1 MTLPDEYIRYCAGG
15 GPKEGGLS
23 VDPDSTGGIP
33 VTVLV
38 NRVVSAEREA
48 TFVVTLKGLLDEFG
62 RFPGTS
68 GSMVF
73 RRESGE
79 EVEFSILQRFS
90 SETAHDAWLASPEL
104 ARWRAE
110 VAPAA
115 PTPGHVRRYSGM
127 EAFFVSAKAPAAPPR
142 WKMAVVLLF
151 AVLPMS
157 LAMSRWVAPA
167 LAHVSLFTGSLVT
180 SVAMVLA
187 MTYAVVPLLTR
198 LFHPWL
204 QPTAP
209 SRVVR

>member
-1 MTLPDEYIRYCAGG
+1 MMRADEYVRYCVGG
-15 GPKEGGLS
+15 GAKEGGLS
-23 VDPDSTGGIP
+23 ADPETTGGIP

-38 NRVVSAEREA
+38 NRAVPAKQEA
-48 TFVVTLKGLLDEFG
+48 TFVVTLKELLAEFG

-73 RRESGE
+73 RRESVE
-79 EVEFSILQRFS
+79 QVEFSILMRFC
-90 SETAHDAWLASPEL
+90 SEKAHDTWRASPEL

-110 VAPAA
+110 VAPAT

-127 EAFFVSAKAPAAPPR
+127 EAFFVSAKAPDAPPR

-167 LAHVSLFTGSLVT
+167 LAHLSLFTGSLVT
-180 SVAMVLA
+180 SVVMVLA
-187 MTYAVVPLLTR
+187 MTYAVVPLLTK
-198 LFHPWL
+198 LFQPWL
-204 QPTAP
+204 QATAP
-209 SRVVR
+209 SRAR

>member
-1 MTLPDEYIRYCAGG
+1 MDILYPVSSTSHPDHPAGG
-15 GPKEGGLS
+15 K
-23 VDPDSTGGIP
+23 P

-38 NRVVSAEREA
+38 NTVVPAGREA
-48 TFVVTLKGLLDEFG
+48 SFVTALKGLLEEFG

-68 GSMVF
+68 GSAVF

-79 EVEFSILQRFS
+79 EVEFSILKRFS
-90 SETAHDAWLASPEL
+90 SETAHDAWLASPAF

-110 VAPAA
+110 VAPVT

-127 EAFFVSAKAPAAPPR
+127 EAFFVSAKAPDAPPR
-142 WKMAVVLLF
+142 WKMAVVLFF

-167 LAHVSLFTGSLVT
+167 LAHLSLFTGSLLT

-198 LFHPWL
+198 LFQPWL
-204 QPTAP
+204 QARAT
-209 SRVVR
+209 SRS

>member
-1 MTLPDEYIRYCAGG
+1 MTPPDEYVRYGAGD

-23 VDPDSTGGIP
+23 VEPDSAGAIP

-38 NRVVSAEREA
+38 NRVVPAEREA
-48 TFVVTLKGLLDEFG
+48 AFVVTLKRLLEEFG

-79 EVEFSILQRFS
+79 QVEFSILMRFS
-90 SETAHDAWLASPEL
+90 SETAHAAWLGSPEL
-104 ARWRAE
+104 VRWRAE
-110 VAPAA
+110 VAPAT
-115 PTPGHVRRYSGM
+115 PTSGHVRRYSGM
-127 EAFFVSAKAPAAPPR
+127 ESFFVSAKAPDAPPR

-180 SVAMVLA
+180 SIAMVLA
-187 MTYAVVPLLTR
+187 MTYAVVPLLTK
-198 LFHPWL
+198 LFQPWL

-209 SRVVR
+209 SRVR

>member
-1 MTLPDEYIRYCAGG
+1 MTPPDEYVRYGAGD

-23 VDPDSTGGIP
+23 VEPDSAGAIP

-38 NRVVSAEREA
+38 NRVVPAEREA
-48 TFVVTLKGLLDEFG
+48 AFVVTLKRLLEEFG

-79 EVEFSILQRFS
+79 AVEFSILMRFS
-90 SETAHDAWLASPEL
+90 SETAHDAWLGSPEL
-104 ARWRAE
+104 VRWRAE
-110 VAPAA
+110 VAPAT
-115 PTPGHVRRYSGM
+115 PTSGHVRRYSGM
-127 EAFFVSAKAPAAPPR
+127 ESFFVSAKAPDAPPR

-167 LAHVSLFTGSLVT
+167 LAHLSLFTGSLLT

-187 MTYAVVPLLTR
+187 MTYLVVPLLTK
-198 LFHPWL
+198 LFQPWL
-204 QPTAP
+204 QATAP
-209 SRVVR
+209 SRAG

>member
-1 MTLPDEYIRYCAGG
+1 MTLPEEYVRYCPGD

-38 NRVVSAEREA
+38 NRVVPAEREA
-48 TFVVTLKGLLDEFG
+48 AFVVTLKRLLEEFAH
-62 RFPGTS
+62 FPGTS
-68 GSMVF
+68 GSVVF
-73 RRESGE
+73 RRESGPE
-79 EVEFSILQRFS
+79 AEFSILKRFS

-110 VAPAA
+110 VTPAT

-127 EAFFVSAKAPAAPPR
+127 DLFFVSAKAPDAPPR

-157 LAMSRWVAPA
+157 LAMSRWVVPA

-187 MTYAVVPLLTR
+187 MTYAVVPLLTK
-198 LFHPWL
+198 LFQPWL
-204 QPTAP
+204 HATAP
-209 SRVVR
+209 SRTR